1 MTELFRTQRA
11 ARKYLDQYG
20 DVLLDFGTAGG
31 GYGGSFYRVKESPF
45 GGPPEIIWEQ
55 TYCVCD
61 FDEAAEY
68 REEHGGAEYLD
79 GLIGYDETR
88 LRRAKQK
95 ERAA

>member
-68 REEHGGAEYLD
+68 REEHGGAEYLHS
-79 GLIGYDETR
+79 LIDYDETR
-88 LRRAKQK
+88 VRRAKQK
-95 ERAA
+95 ESAR

>member
-1 MTELFRTQRA
+1 MAELFRTQRA
-11 ARKYLDQYG
+11 ARKYLDQHG
-20 DVLLDFGTAGG
+20 DVLLDFGEYGS
-31 GYGGSFYRVKESPF
+31 GYGGSFYRVKESVF

-55 TYCVCD
+55 TYGVCD

-68 REEHGGAEYLD
+68 RAEHGGAEYLHS
-79 GLIGYDETR
+79 LIGYDETR

>member
-1 MTELFRTQRA
+1 MAELFRTQRA

-61 FDEAAEY
+61 FDEAA
-68 REEHGGAEYLD
+68 D
-79 GLIGYDETR
+79 
-88 LRRAKQK
+88 
-95 ERAA
+95 